1 MASADRQS
9 MLRRSLSRYLRANA
23 RACDTVDGIA
33 RWWMPA
39 GFNVS
44 ETEVLLLLDELRE
57 KGLMTRFST
66 LEGRWLYRRSSID
79 ARSDHELECMT
90 TDTHGSH

>member
-1 MASADRQS
+1 MTSADRQS
-9 MLRRSLSRYLRANA
+9 MLRRALSRYLRANVQ
-23 RACDTVDGIA
+23 ACDTVDGIA
-33 RWWMPA
+33 RWWMPS

-79 ARSDHELECMT
+79 ARSDHALECMT

>member
-9 MLRRSLSRYLRANA
+9 MLRRALSRYLRANA
-23 RACDTVDGIA
+23 RACDTADGIA
-33 RWWMPA
+33 RWWMPS

-57 KGLMTRFST
+57 KDLMTRFST
-66 LEGRWLYRRSSID
+66 LEGRWLYRRSRID

>member
-1 MASADRQS
+1 
-9 MLRRSLSRYLRANA
+9 MLRCALSRYLRANA

-44 ETEVLLLLDELRE
+44 ETEVLPLLDELRE
-57 KGLMTRFST
+57 KGLITRFST

-79 ARSDHELECMT
+79 AQSDHELERIT
-90 TDTHGSH
+90 TDMNGSH